1 MELFFY
7 TKIGSIISIGD
18 LPTTNIIEPLI
29 LSHRIFRDLFGEII
43 ETGMIPDKGR
53 VVELELEYNVC
64 SIDVASRRATSVI
77 GWLNW
82 IFNLVNI

>member
-1 MELFFY
+1 V
-7 TKIGSIISIGD
+7 
-18 LPTTNIIEPLI
+18 
-29 LSHRIFRDLFGEII
+29 
-43 ETGMIPDKGR
+43 IPDKGR

-77 GWLNW
+77 SWLNW